1 MIDALNE
8 AVTGAIYQ
16 QMRLEVLS
24 NNMANINTI
33 GFKKDNIVFHTD
45 YPEKETDVDLK
56 EALISGDVAGAASM
70 IPARTFIDFSQGQ
83 LNFTENNLDMAL
95 GTEGSSA
102 WKLLMVHA
110 IREKEAFR

>member
-45 YPEKETDVDLK
+45 FESMETDGTVL
-56 EALISGDVAGAASM
+56 
-70 IPARTFIDFSQGQ
+70 PA
-83 LNFTENNLDMAL
+83 ENTGNLWKFCRF
-95 GTEGSSA
+95 GSCQNI
-102 WKLLMVHA
+102 H
-110 IREKEAFR
+110 